1 MTTSE
6 QRLTRLEAVY
16 EHLAT
21 KADIADLRTEMKS
34 GIGDLRSEMKADI
47 GRLESQTANLRAEI
61 YRINATL
68 IRWLVSLMAGSLV
81 IGLGS
86 HYRHLQILRI
96 GPSPPDPVPSS
107 PLSTLYANAA
117 IAAPIGGA
125 TQ

>member
-21 KADIADLRTEMKS
+21 KADIANLRAEMKSGIADLRTEMKS

-47 GRLESQTANLRAEI
+47 GRLESQTANLRAGI

-81 IGLGS
+81 IGLG
-86 HYRHLQILRI
+86 
-96 GPSPPDPVPSS
+96 
-107 PLSTLYANAA
+107 A
-117 IAAPIGGA
+117 ITAIFRFLG
-125 TQ
+125 

>member
-21 KADIADLRTEMKS
+21 KTNIADLRA
-34 GIGDLRSEMKADI
+34 EMKADM
-47 GRLESQTANLRAEI
+47 GNLRAEI

-81 IGLGS
+81 IGLG
-86 HYRHLQILRI
+86 
-96 GPSPPDPVPSS
+96 
-107 PLSTLYANAA
+107 A
-117 IAAPIGGA
+117 ITAIFRFLG
-125 TQ
+125 

>member
-21 KADIADLRTEMKS
+21 KADIADLRAEMKA
-34 GIGDLRSEMKADI
+34 GIGDLRAEMKADI

-61 YRINATL
+61 YRINAAL

-81 IGLGS
+81 IGLG
-86 HYRHLQILRI
+86 
-96 GPSPPDPVPSS
+96 
-107 PLSTLYANAA
+107 A
-117 IAAPIGGA
+117 ITAIFRFLG
-125 TQ
+125 

>member
-21 KADIADLRTEMKS
+21 KADIADLRAEMKS
-34 GIGDLRSEMKADI
+34 GIADLRTEMKSDLGRVESQNADLRTEMKAGIGDLRAEMKADI

-68 IRWLVSLMAGSLV
+68 IRWLVSLMTGSLV
-81 IGLGS
+81 IGLG
-86 HYRHLQILRI
+86 
-96 GPSPPDPVPSS
+96 
-107 PLSTLYANAA
+107 A
-117 IAAPIGGA
+117 ITAIFRFLG
-125 TQ
+125 

>member
-21 KADIADLRTEMKS
+21 KADIADLRAEMKS

-81 IGLGS
+81 IGLG
-86 HYRHLQILRI
+86 
-96 GPSPPDPVPSS
+96 
-107 PLSTLYANAA
+107 A
-117 IAAPIGGA
+117 ITAIFRFLG
-125 TQ
+125 